1 MHLIGACAGPSCF
14 RFVRSILEGLSP
26 TLAASAPDD
35 RTLVERLDAWKRTGI
50 KRLALYGIM
59 VGAVAGLYYGA
70 GRAGLHLA
78 YLHGTVTALW
88 PPVGVG
94 IAALV
99 ILGPGIWPGIVI
111 GDLLLADFSTPWGTI
126 VGQTVGNTLEVVVA
140 AVLFRRLTQK
150 RIALERVWDVLAL
163 VACAA
168 VGTLISAVFG
178 VVSLRVG
185 DVIKADQFGSVF
197 RTWWLGDFS
206 GALVFTPLI
215 LVWAARR
222 TWRMPPMQLTE
233 AVLLLT
239 VLIVLIEVP
248 SQRDVP
254 YIVFPVLI
262 WAALRF
268 GPFGAATALAITSS
282 LTVWNTAHGSGPFV
296 RTSIT
301 HSVLASQLFVAVA
314 ALTSLILAAVT
325 AERSASERA
334 QQALTDEQTA
344 LRRIAT
350 LVAGE
355 AASDRVFEQVTV
367 EAAQTLGASA
377 ASLARFDEDG
387 TVTFVGGW
395 SDTGRLAFP
404 VGSRVPVEETGVLA
418 EIQKTGRPERI
429 DDYEGRAPAIV
440 ERLSSFGYDS
450 AGAAP
455 IRVGG
460 QVWGALVAAA
470 SRGEPLAPGSERRL
484 ADFAELVA
492 QALAN
497 ADAYRKL
504 AASRVRI
511 VEAGDTERRRLE
523 RNLHDGAQQRL
534 VSLSLRLRM
543 IKASL
548 RKDPESAEAL
558 LGEADS
564 ELDHALEELRELARG
579 IHPAVLT
586 DRGLEAAIRA
596 LAERAPIPVELA
608 RLPEDRLP
616 DSVEAAI
623 YYLVAEAITNVAKY
637 AQATCASVAVERSNG
652 FATVVVRDDGI
663 GGAEPVPGS
672 GLVGLADRVEAL
684 GGRLHIE
691 SPPGQGTELTA
702 EIPY

>member
-1 MHLIGACAGPSCF
+1 M
-14 RFVRSILEGLSP
+14 
-26 TLAASAPDD
+26 
-35 RTLVERLDAWKRTGI
+35 
-50 KRLALYGIM
+50 LYGIV

-70 GRAGLHLA
+70 GRAGLRLA

-94 IAALV
+94 VAALV
-99 ILGPGIWPGIVI
+99 ILGPGVWPGIVI

-140 AVLFRRLTQK
+140 AMLFRRLTQK

-168 VGTLISAVFG
+168 LGTLISAVFG
-178 VVSLRVG
+178 VVSLRLG
-185 DVIKADQFGSVF
+185 DVIKADEFGSVF
-197 RTWWLGDFS
+197 RTWWLGDFC

-222 TWRMPPMQLTE
+222 RWLMPRMQLTE
-233 AVLLLT
+233 AVLLLA

-268 GPFGAATALAITSS
+268 GPFGAATAVAITAS

-296 RTSIT
+296 RASIT

-325 AERSASERA
+325 AERTASERA

-367 EAAQTLGASA
+367 EAAQTLGASG

-418 EIQKTGRPERI
+418 EIRKTGRPERI
-429 DDYEGRAPAIV
+429 DDYDGRAPEIV
-440 ERLSSFGYDS
+440 ERLSSFGYGS
-450 AGAAP
+450 ASAAP

-470 SRGEPLAPGSERRL
+470 PRDEPLAPGSERRL

-534 VSLSLRLRM
+534 VSLALQLRV

-548 RKDPESAEAL
+548 RKDPESADAL
-558 LGEADS
+558 LAQADS
-564 ELDHALEELRELARG
+564 ELDHALAELRELARG

-596 LAERAPIPVELA
+596 LAERAPIPVELT

-637 AQATCASVAVERSNG
+637 AQATRASVAVDRSNG

-663 GGAEPVPGS
+663 GGAEPVSGS

-684 GGRLHIE
+684 GGRLHID
-691 SPPGQGTELTA
+691 SPPGRGTQLTA
-702 EIPY
+702 KIPC

>member
-1 MHLIGACAGPSCF
+1 
-14 RFVRSILEGLSP
+14 
-26 TLAASAPDD
+26 
-35 RTLVERLDAWKRTGI
+35 LVERFDAWKRTGI
-50 KRLALYGIM
+50 GRLALYGIM

-70 GRAGLHLA
+70 GRAGLQLA

-88 PPVGVG
+88 PPVGLGV
-94 IAALV
+94 AALV

-111 GDLLLADFSTPWGTI
+111 GDLLLADFLTPWGTI

-140 AVLFRRLTQK
+140 AVLFRRLAQK
-150 RIALERVWDVLAL
+150 RIALEQVWDVLAL
-163 VACAA
+163 VACA
-168 VGTLISAVFG
+168 VLGTLISALFG
-178 VVSLRVG
+178 VVSLRLG
-185 DVIKADQFGSVF
+185 DVIKADEFGSVF

-206 GALVFTPLI
+206 GAVVFTPVI

-222 TWRMPPMQLTE
+222 TWRMSRIQLAE
-233 AVLLLT
+233 SALLLT

-296 RTSIT
+296 RESIT

-325 AERSASERA
+325 AERITSERA

-367 EAAQTLGASA
+367 EAAQTLGASG

-418 EIQKTGRPERI
+418 EIRKTGRPERI
-429 DDYEGRAPAIV
+429 DDYEGRTPEIV
-440 ERLSSFGYDS
+440 ERLSSFGYGS
-450 AGAAP
+450 ASAAP

-470 SRGEPLAPGSERRL
+470 PRDEPLAPGSERRL
-484 ADFAELVA
+484 ADFAALVA

-534 VSLSLRLRM
+534 VSLALRLRM
-543 IKASL
+543 IKANL

-558 LGEADS
+558 LAEADS

-652 FATVVVRDDGI
+652 FATVIVRDDGI

-691 SPPGQGTELTA
+691 SPPGRGTQLTA
-702 EIPY
+702 EIPCQTRLKR

>member
-1 MHLIGACAGPSCF
+1 
-14 RFVRSILEGLSP
+14 
-26 TLAASAPDD
+26 
-35 RTLVERLDAWKRTGI
+35 
-50 KRLALYGIM
+50 
-59 VGAVAGLYYGA
+59 
-70 GRAGLHLA
+70 
-78 YLHGTVTALW
+78 
-88 PPVGVG
+88 
-94 IAALV
+94 
-99 ILGPGIWPGIVI
+99 
-111 GDLLLADFSTPWGTI
+111 
-126 VGQTVGNTLEVVVA
+126 
-140 AVLFRRLTQK
+140 
-150 RIALERVWDVLAL
+150 LERVWDVLAL
-163 VACAA
+163 VGWAA
-168 VGTLISAVFG
+168 LGSLIGAVFG
-178 VVSLRVG
+178 VVSLRLG
-185 DVIKADQFGSVF
+185 DVIKADEFGSVF

-222 TWRMPPMQLTE
+222 TWRMPPMQLAE

-254 YIVFPVLI
+254 YIVFTVLI

-296 RTSIT
+296 RASIT
-301 HSVLASQLFVAVA
+301 HSVLASQLFVTVA

-325 AERSASERA
+325 AERTASEHA

-395 SDTGRLAFP
+395 RDTGRLAVP

-418 EIQKTGRPERI
+418 EIRKTGRPERI
-429 DDYEGRAPAIV
+429 DDYKGRPPEIV
-440 ERLSSFGYDS
+440 ERLSSFGYGS

-470 SRGEPLAPGSERRL
+470 PRDEPLAPGSERRL

-504 AASRVRI
+504 ASSRIRI

-534 VSLSLRLRM
+534 VSLALRLRM

-548 RKDPESAEAL
+548 RNDPESAETRLA
-558 LGEADS
+558 EAEG
-564 ELDHALEELRELARG
+564 ELDQALEELRELARG

-586 DRGLEAAIRA
+586 DRGLEVAVRA
-596 LAERAPIPVELA
+596 LAERAPIPVEVA
-608 RLPEDRLP
+608 RLPEHRLP
-616 DSVEAAI
+616 
-623 YYLVAEAITNVAKY
+623 
-637 AQATCASVAVERSNG
+637 G
-652 FATVVVRDDGI
+652 
-663 GGAEPVPGS
+663 
-672 GLVGLADRVEAL
+672 
-684 GGRLHIE
+684 
-691 SPPGQGTELTA
+691 
-702 EIPY
+702 